1 MKDQLSKQLQQ
12 YAKMQAQ
19 DEADIERLK
28 KDTEVFRASY
38 VKQIEDISVRIE
50 QQMKESSDSLESF
63 LQSYQKIEN
72 NRKEEEIKT
81 VNRLGEDFTN
91 FQMKEAFKKYVNNL
105 PKFEV
110 RIVFIRMQKKRV
122 MQLATDDEQLR

>member
-38 VKQIEDISVRIE
+38 AKQIEDISVKIE
-50 QQMKESSDSLESF
+50 KQMKESSDSLESF